1 MEFDLPS
8 LNKKDRYK
16 LLTSTIIPRPIA
28 LVSTVDEDGTLNCA
42 PYSFFNAF
50 SEDPPVCVLG
60 IQRRP
65 DLKPKDTS
73 RLIRDGGEFVVNLVD
88 MRIAEG
94 MNISAVRSFPHDPR
108 AVRRKPEDRSKGS
121 PRKRQTRATFGCC
134 TTMPVHDCRIGF
146 GIPYLVGALFVDLHW
161 KGNWDSGHTKK
172 DS

>member
-8 LNKKDRYK
+8 LNNKDRYK

-28 LVSTVDEDGTLNCA
+28 LVSTIDDDGTLNCA

-73 RLIRDGGEFVVNLVD
+73 RLIRDGGEFVINLVD

-94 MNISAVRSFPHDPR
+94 MNNSAIDF
-108 AVRRKPEDRSKGS
+108 APEIDEFDLAGF
-121 PRKRQTRATFGCC
+121 T
-134 TTMPVHDCRIGF
+134 PVASR
-146 GIPYLVGALFVDLHW
+146 
-161 KGNWDSGHTKK
+161 
-172 DS
+172 